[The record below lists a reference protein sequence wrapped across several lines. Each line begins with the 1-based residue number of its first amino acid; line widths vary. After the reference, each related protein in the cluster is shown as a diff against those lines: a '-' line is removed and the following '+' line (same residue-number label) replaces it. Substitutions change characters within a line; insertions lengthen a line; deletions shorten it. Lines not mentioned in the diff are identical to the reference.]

1 MLIASLVAGP
11 AIYLL
16 NFVSFPWTISA
27 VLLVMGACQ
36 YVGMPISEA
45 YIISHSPERNRS
57 TILGIYYFLSRGGP
71 GVIMPLIGTLIDHF
85 GYYTSFNAV
94 GIAMAAVTVGC
105 FLFLRGS
112 RD

>member
-1 MLIASLVAGP
+1 
-11 AIYLL
+11 
-16 NFVSFPWTISA
+16 
-27 VLLVMGACQ
+27 
-36 YVGMPISEA
+36 MPISEA

-71 GVIMPLIGTLIDHF
+71 GLIMPLIGHLIDEY

-94 GIAMAAVTVGC
+94 GATMAVVTIGC